1 MIYLYV
7 EQPDMATIESY
18 SDINSQTIIV
28 VDKIRAGIDV
38 VF

>member
-1 MIYLYV
+1 
-7 EQPDMATIESY
+7 MATIESY